1 MLIDAEIM
9 KEYTVIRD
17 EILKSHLIF
26 SFIVLSFFYLL
37 GRINYANGFILGA
50 AVSSINF
57 IIMSKN
63 NLKILTLK
71 EKFIQYSTR
80 WMILRFVLFVLA
92 LIISL
97 KYPKISFGGTV
108 LGLISIQMVIFLSLI
123 FNFGKI

>member
-1 MLIDAEIM
+1 M